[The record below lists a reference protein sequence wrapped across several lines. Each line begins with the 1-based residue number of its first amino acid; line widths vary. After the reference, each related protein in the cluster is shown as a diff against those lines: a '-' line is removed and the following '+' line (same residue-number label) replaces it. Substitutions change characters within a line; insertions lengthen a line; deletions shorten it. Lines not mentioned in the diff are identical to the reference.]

1 MVVGYNAGVQKILIV
16 GSGDV
21 ARRILCQLPR
31 ACRVYALVRDVAA
44 AAAWRA
50 AGARP
55 ILGDLDQ
62 PASLRRL
69 AGLADT
75 VLHLAP
81 PPAHGECDSRT
92 RHLLASLSRAASLPR
107 RLIYV
112 STTGVYGDCGG
123 AWIDETRPGAAHSA
137 RARRRVDAETTLRA
151 WGRRQGVTVC
161 ILRAPGIYAAE
172 RLPLARLQQG
182 TPALLAAEDVYSNH
196 IHADDLAAACCA
208 AMRHGRP
215 GRVYN
220 VVDDSCLK
228 MADYFDRV
236 AAACHLPAPPR
247 LSRQQL
253 QDVLT
258 PLQLSFMR
266 ESRRIRNDRLKT
278 ELHLRLRHPTV
289 DSVLA
294 GIAATLTRRNGCSS

>member
-1 MVVGYNAGVQKILIV
+1 MKGCE
-16 GSGDV
+16 S
-21 ARRILCQLPR
+21 
-31 ACRVYALVRDVAA
+31 
-44 AAAWRA
+44 
-50 AGARP
+50 
-55 ILGDLDQ
+55 
-62 PASLRRL
+62 
-69 AGLADT
+69 
-75 VLHLAP
+75 
-81 PPAHGECDSRT
+81 
-92 RHLLASLSRAASLPR
+92 
-107 RLIYV
+107 
-112 STTGVYGDCGG
+112 

-220 VVDDSCLK
+220 AVDDSCLK

-253 QDVLT
+253 QEVLT

-289 DSVLA
+289 DSVLS

>member
-1 MVVGYNAGVQKILIV
+1 M
-16 GSGDV
+16 
-21 ARRILCQLPR
+21 
-31 ACRVYALVRDVAA
+31 
-44 AAAWRA
+44 
-50 AGARP
+50 
-55 ILGDLDQ
+55 
-62 PASLRRL
+62 
-69 AGLADT
+69 
-75 VLHLAP
+75 
-81 PPAHGECDSRT
+81 
-92 RHLLASLSRAASLPR
+92 
-107 RLIYV
+107 
-112 STTGVYGDCGG
+112 
-123 AWIDETRPGAAHSA
+123 
-137 RARRRVDAETTLRA
+137 
-151 WGRRQGVTVC
+151 TVC

-220 VVDDSCLK
+220 AVDDSCLK

-253 QDVLT
+253 QEVLT

-289 DSVLA
+289 DSVRA